1 MKKKLLLG
9 LLLLCNT
16 VFGQIPG
23 KRIEGPIILLDTLTV
38 KHGDILYLGKGSD
51 PETGNFIH
59 LYAPKNNVSPLVA
72 EIILEEV
79 TKTDI
84 ELESIPR
91 MNLNKGFAGKQL
103 VLESFRKISSKK
115 EEKKTVGVINMK
127 EYQFIEGVFFNNVVV
142 DFEPAIRSG
151 EIIKIS
157 APELQEKA
165 PVTDIMF
172 KPFEMTRKGI
182 APVVV
187 TIQNLSKNELYTK
200 ALDWTNSSYQIPNQA
215 TLSSVPDEKIRLHAV
230 AKNVQ
235 FGSIMGMHVFA
246 DLPYLFI
253 VDFTD
258 GEMRMTFTLGD
269 ENGDI
274 TNGNG
279 EVIASTSPS
288 HMFNKKGE
296 VLKMSK
302 ILKIE
307 AEKTMNDISNALVAY
322 VLN

>member
-1 MKKKLLLG
+1 MKAVAVDLQVGISPINKK
-9 LLLLCNT
+9 
-16 VFGQIPG
+16 
-23 KRIEGPIILLDTLTV
+23 
-38 KHGDILYLGKGSD
+38 SD
-51 PETGNFIH
+51 
-59 LYAPKNNVSPLVA
+59 A
-72 EIILEEV
+72 EIAE
-79 TKTDI
+79 
-84 ELESIPR
+84 
-91 MNLNKGFAGKQL
+91 AC
-103 VLESFRKISSKK
+103 
-115 EEKKTVGVINMK
+115 INAMK
-127 EYQFIEGVFFNNVVV
+127 W
-142 DFEPAIRSG
+142 D
-151 EIIKIS
+151 S
-157 APELQEKA
+157 A
-165 PVTDIMF
+165 
-172 KPFEMTRKGI
+172 
-182 APVVV
+182 
-187 TIQNLSKNELYTK
+187 
-200 ALDWTNSSYQIPNQA
+200 
-215 TLSSVPDEKIRLHAV
+215 VPDEKIRLHAV